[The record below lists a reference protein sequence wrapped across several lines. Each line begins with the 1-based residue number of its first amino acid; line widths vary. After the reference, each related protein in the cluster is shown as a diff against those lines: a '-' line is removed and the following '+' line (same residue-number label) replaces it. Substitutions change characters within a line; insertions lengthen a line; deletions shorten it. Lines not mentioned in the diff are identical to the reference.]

1 MPTTGPTTGSNTGP
15 TAGDRVLHVEGQEA
29 LVVLKALA
37 NETRLLILSALTHN
51 DMNVSELS
59 EALKLPHSTVNFN
72 LNQLQAAGLIS
83 VEYEPG
89 TRGSQ
94 KLCSKRYDRVVYQ
107 VPGAALEESPDQVS
121 VSMPI
126 GNYSQI
132 EAQPTCGLAS
142 ETKIIGMLDH
152 PRSFYEPDHVY
163 AQILWFGKSGYVEYT
178 FPNNLPY
185 GAQPQVLDLSMEIC
199 AEAPQYDPHWPSDI
213 TLWINGLEVGTF
225 TSPGDFGGVRTR
237 LTPPWWGTEQTTHG
251 ALKHWIVTEDG
262 AYIDGERLSD
272 LTIHE
277 LRLQASNQ
285 IKVRLGVKPQAR
297 NCRGLNLFGRKFG
310 NYEQDLMMRTSYTF
324 PGDEPKGAGPK
335 GAGK

>member
-1 MPTTGPTTGSNTGP
+1 MPASGT
-15 TAGDRVLHVEGQEA
+15 RVLIVEGQEA

-37 NETRLLILSALTHN
+37 NETRLLLLSMLSHN
-51 DMNVSELS
+51 VMNVSELAD
-59 EALKLPHSTVNFN
+59 ALKLPHSTVNFN

-94 KLCSKRYDRVVYQ
+94 KLCAKRYDEVVYR
-107 VPGAALEESPDQVS
+107 VPGAAVESNPDQVS

-126 GNYSQI
+126 GNYSHI

-142 ETKIIGMLDH
+142 ETKIIGMLDN
-152 PRSFYEPDHVY
+152 PRSFFEPDHVY

-185 GAQPQVLDLSMEIC
+185 GAAAQTLDLSMEIC
-199 AEAPQYDPHWPSDI
+199 SEAPQYDPEWPSDI

-237 LTPPWWGTEQTTHG
+237 LTPRWWNEDQTTHG
-251 ALKHWIVTEDG
+251 ALKHWLITENG
-262 AYIDGERLSD
+262 AYIDGERLSNVSIDD
-272 LTIHE
+272 LGI
-277 LRLQASNQ
+277 QGANQ
-285 IKVRLGVKPQAR
+285 IRVRLGVKPDAR
-297 NCRGLNLFGRKFG
+297 NCAGLNLFGRKFG
-310 NYEQDLMMRTSYTF
+310 NYEEDIVMRTSYQF
-324 PGDEPKGAGPK
+324 PRDAPKVSVR
-335 GAGK
+335 